1 MDDEA
6 TLRQAQSERDD
17 RRWTTGSQAM
27 SAPIADPTGASHSA
41 PDDRRPPVPPTV
53 TVETGGVRLTLA
65 ASRVHP
71 SGGAARVRA
80 WGVEGDV
87 LDVRVSAGATA
98 FAEETTLRLRIDA
111 PPTVRPRVRADDPA
125 LTAEIESGGG
135 WAAGPVRVGGT
146 AGWLRLDVWTGSAG
160 EDGDRGDRDERRPG
174 LRIAVEIVPS
184 KLDYRRDLA
193 ALTADIERLSGDL
206 AAALVAPAA
215 PGGAALDALARGSLA
230 PLAALDA
237 LSGDLAAAVRAALA
251 RPLGADRR
259 IRIDAPA
266 HRARHAGPAVV
277 RALARHADAASVLG
291 GSAFDAR
298 LRVPALALDPALDT
312 PEHRYLAARLDAA
325 ARAARRVA
333 IAYAGPGARVRAAR
347 GVLLRLAARLD
358 ALLALAPLAAVRGLA
373 PPSAPPLRATL
384 APGYRDALAV
394 LARVRQ
400 RLIVAAAVAG
410 VADPPGVRLRP
421 LHALYET
428 WAFLATVRALGEATG
443 APLDLRRLVRRT
455 GPARL
460 PTLARARV
468 DVRIAGGIRLRLLR
482 APTLTRGLTPQRPDL
497 LLMRQRGDAPVVWH
511 VLDAKYRL
519 DRRPETVARLG
530 LPAPPPDALGDLH
543 RYRDAL
549 LGPGGARPVA
559 TAVALYPWRDDD
571 GSSATPYADSR
582 LAAHL
587 AAHGV
592 GAIPLLP
599 GATGHLE
606 AWVAAIVAGEV

>member
-1 MDDEA
+1 MTAGGTTDDGA
-6 TLRQAQSERDD
+6 ADDAQAAPRTQPD
-17 RRWTTGSQAM
+17 RSLHLSGFPRGDLQPPNV
-27 SAPIADPTGASHSA
+27 APSL
-41 PDDRRPPVPPTV
+41 
-53 TVETGGVRLTLA
+53 TVETANLRLTLA
-65 ASRVHP
+65 ASHAHP
-71 SGGAARVRA
+71 AGGTARIRA
-80 WGVEGDV
+80 WGADGTALQVG
-87 LDVRVSAGATA
+87 VSAGATA

-111 PPTVRPRVRADDPA
+111 PPTVHPRVRADDPA
-125 LTAEIESGGG
+125 LTAEIDSGNG
-135 WAAGPVRVGGT
+135 WAAGPVRIGST
-146 AGWLRLDVWTGSAG
+146 AGWLRLDVWAG
-160 EDGDRGDRDERRPG
+160 DADGDGARPA
-174 LRIAVEIVPS
+174 LRLAIEIVPS

-215 PGGAALDALARGSLA
+215 PDGAALDAPARGSLA

-237 LSGDLAAAVRAALA
+237 LADDLDAAVRAALS

-277 RALARHADAASVLG
+277 RALARHADAAAVFG
-291 GSAFDAR
+291 GANFGDAR

-312 PEHRYLAARLDAA
+312 PEHRYLAARLSAA
-325 ARAARRVA
+325 AHAARRVA
-333 IAYAGPGARVRAAR
+333 TAYAGPGARVRAAR

-373 PPSAPPLRATL
+373 PPASPPLRATL

-400 RLIVAAAVAG
+400 RLVVAAAVAG
-410 VADPPGVRLRP
+410 VADSPGVRLRP

-428 WAFLATVRALGEATG
+428 WAFLATVRALGTATG
-443 APLDLRRLVRRT
+443 APLDLRRAVRRT

-468 DVRIAGGIRLRLLR
+468 DVRMAGGVRLRLLR
-482 APTLTRGLTPQRPDL
+482 APTLAHGLTPQRPDL
-497 LLMRQRGDAPVVWH
+497 LLMRQRGDDPPVWH

-519 DRRPETVARLG
+519 DRRPETARRLG
-530 LPAPPPDALGDLH
+530 LPAPPPDALGALH

-549 LGPGGARPVA
+549 LGPDGARAVA
-559 TAVALYPWRDDD
+559 TAVALYPWRDEDAR
-571 GSSATPYADSR
+571 GATPYADSR

-606 AWVAAIVAGEV
+606 AWIAAIVAGEV